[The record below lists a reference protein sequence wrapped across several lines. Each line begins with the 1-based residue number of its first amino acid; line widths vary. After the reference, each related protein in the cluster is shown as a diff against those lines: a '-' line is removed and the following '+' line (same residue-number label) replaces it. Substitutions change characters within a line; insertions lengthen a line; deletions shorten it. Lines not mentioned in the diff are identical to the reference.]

1 MVLDEKKKS
10 DAEYDINNLWNFPTG
25 LSLQVKVGTFSPRA
39 PQGQQLSISE
49 HMIQWATVFSEVGM
63 GLFKKLLMYVDNKT
77 NVSGSDDLL
86 PNLGL
91 INIPITLNIKNYC
104 LFILVN
110 IFSHMFLIIHLF

>member
-39 PQGQQLSISE
+39 PQGQQLSISA

-63 GLFKKLLMYVDNKT
+63 GLFKKLPLCVNNKT
-77 NVSGSDDLL
+77 MS
-86 PNLGL
+86 PGL
-91 INIPITLNIKNYC
+91 MTR
-104 LFILVN
+104 
-110 IFSHMFLIIHLF
+110 FLTWALSIYL